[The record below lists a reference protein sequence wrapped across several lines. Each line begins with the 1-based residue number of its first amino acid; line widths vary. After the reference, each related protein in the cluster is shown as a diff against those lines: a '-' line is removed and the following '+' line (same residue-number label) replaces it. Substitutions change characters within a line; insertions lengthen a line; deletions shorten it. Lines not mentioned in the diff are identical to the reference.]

1 MDENK
6 VEENKIPE
14 KGNEKNTAMAVV
26 AYFLFF
32 VPLLTDDKNDPFVKF
47 HVKQSLLLV
56 LGMLACSVVALIPI
70 IGWIIA
76 LIGPMVI
83 FVLWI
88 MGLIN
93 AINGNMKEVPLVGKY
108 AEEWLKF

>member
-1 MDENK
+1 M
-6 VEENKIPE
+6 EEQKPSE
-14 KGNEKNTAMAVV
+14 GKNTGMAIV

-32 VPLLTDDKNDPFVKF
+32 VPLLTDAKEDPFVKF

-56 LGMLACSVVALIPI
+56 LAMVASAVVGIVPI
-70 IGWIIA
+70 IGWVIA
-76 LIGPMVI
+76 LIAPIVI

-93 AINGNMKEVPLVGKY
+93 AIGGKMTPVPLIGQF
-108 AEEWLKF
+108 AEQWFKF